1 MSEDIRDQ
9 GLTRQFFRSL
19 ETFRMLN
26 ASQAFLTYENTKGE
40 EDGISEESEDE
51 EH

>member
-1 MSEDIRDQ
+1 M
-9 GLTRQFFRSL
+9 
-19 ETFRMLN
+19 N
-26 ASQAFLTYENTKGE
+26 ASQAFLTYENTKDE